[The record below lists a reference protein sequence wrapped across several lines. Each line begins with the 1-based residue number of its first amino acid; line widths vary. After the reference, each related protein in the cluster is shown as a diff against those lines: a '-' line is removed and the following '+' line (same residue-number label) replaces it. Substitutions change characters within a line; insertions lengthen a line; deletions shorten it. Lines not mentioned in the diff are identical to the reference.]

1 MICPKCDYKKIF
13 DFTICP
19 RCGYNLNE
27 IAEKR
32 EILSRGNSVLKSEIS
47 SSPANT
53 IQSNNNLELAE
64 KYKKKMIFGFFWFIG
79 GIIVTAVTYNAAASS
94 PSGGRYFIAWGAILF
109 GFFDMVRGF
118 FGWVGQE
125 QNEKPIEN
133 KTEWSCSECKS
144 DISENDKICPNCGI
158 SLEEN
163 ISQIK

>member
-64 KYKKKMIFGFFWFIG
+64 KYKKKMIFLRNTQNND
-79 GIIVTAVTYNAAASS
+79 GITPKTIC
-94 PSGGRYFIAWGAILF
+94 LF
-109 GFFDMVRGF
+109 RT
-118 FGWVGQE
+118 Q
-125 QNEKPIEN
+125 K
-133 KTEWSCSECKS
+133 
-144 DISENDKICPNCGI
+144 
-158 SLEEN
+158 
-163 ISQIK
+163 QI